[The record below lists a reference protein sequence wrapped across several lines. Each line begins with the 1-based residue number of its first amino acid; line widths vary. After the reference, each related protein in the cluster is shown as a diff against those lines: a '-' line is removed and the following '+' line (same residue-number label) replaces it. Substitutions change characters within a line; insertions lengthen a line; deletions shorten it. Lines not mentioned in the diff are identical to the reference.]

1 MSKLPGFFFY
11 FYFRSYGGNGGIRRN
26 DEQAAWVFICL
37 FFSGPTAVME
47 AYGGTMSKLPGFLF
61 VYFFQVL
68 RR

>member
-1 MSKLPGFFFY
+1 MSKLPGFFF
-11 FYFRSYGGNGGIRRN
+11 I
-26 DEQAAWVFICL
+26 FIL
-37 FFSGPTAVME
+37 GPTAVME